1 MEGLIRGLALTFDD
15 KTFFSAYF
23 DDWRFNFGV
32 FFGKQ
37 SSKKTIFLYFI
48 LIPCTSQDSLLFF
61 FHHYPLKTIFLC
73 ETILVKLCLLIN
85 KQWQRSIHFSYMVG
99 SGYEISKGLH
109 HYLVAKLRVRHA
121 KTNISLICF
130 SHFVH
135 LPLKR
140 RDPQIP
146 PNVSYFSTKIFFL
159 LFFIFI
165 YLSNAE
171 MTWLFWLWDS

>member
-1 MEGLIRGLALTFDD
+1 MTKHFFPRILTIDGLN
-15 KTFFSAYF
+15 S
-23 DDWRFNFGV
+23 GV

-37 SSKKTIFLYFI
+37 SSKKNYFP
-48 LIPCTSQDSLLFF
+48 LFYLDSVYITGFSFVF

-85 KQWQRSIHFSYMVG
+85 KKWQRSIHFSYKVG

-109 HYLVAKLRVRHA
+109 HYLVATLRVRHA
-121 KTNISLICF
+121 KTNISLLFFTFCA
-130 SHFVH
+130 

-146 PNVSYFSTKIFFL
+146 LYVSYFSTKIFFL

-165 YLSNAE
+165 
-171 MTWLFWLWDS
+171 